1 MINQQLLKPSGIV
14 IVGGSDDVRKPG
26 GKVLKNLLDGHF
38 PGDLYV
44 LNPKMDEVQG
54 VKSFRDPFGLPNVDL
69 AILAIAAKYCPDT
82 VRILSAEK
90 NTRAFIILS
99 AGFGEE
105 NEEGARLEKQIVEI
119 VNKVNG
125 CLIGPNCIGF
135 LNEHYH

>member
-26 GKVLKNLLDGHF
+26 GKVLKNLLDGFF

-54 VKSFRDPFGLPNVDL
+54 VKSFRDPSGLPDVDL
-69 AILAIAAKYCPDT
+69 AILAIAAKYCPET
-82 VRILSAEK
+82 VRVLAREK

-99 AGFGEE
+99 AGFSEE
-105 NEEGARLEKQIVEI
+105 SEEGAKLENQIVEI
-119 VNKVNG
+119 IDEVNG
-125 CLIGPNCIGF
+125 C
-135 LNEHYH
+135 